1 MFFLLQIVLVFSLF
15 SFLSQIFLEYVK
27 TIRVLLFST
36 LLLAT
41 VVCSLGIAYL
51 SLPTPPPVFPYTDV
65 DVTYPSARQYQ
76 YTENEYETL
85 ISKYEYLAT
94 VQPTDRDVLLNLAL
108 LYQAQQE
115 TSSVQEL
122 TMAAQK
128 LDPNNTLFSE

>member
-51 SLPTPPPVFPYTDV
+51 SLPTPPPAFPYTDV
-65 DVTYPSARQYQ
+65 DATYSNARQYQ
-76 YTENEYETL
+76 YTENEYEAL

-115 TSSVQEL
+115 TSYVQEL